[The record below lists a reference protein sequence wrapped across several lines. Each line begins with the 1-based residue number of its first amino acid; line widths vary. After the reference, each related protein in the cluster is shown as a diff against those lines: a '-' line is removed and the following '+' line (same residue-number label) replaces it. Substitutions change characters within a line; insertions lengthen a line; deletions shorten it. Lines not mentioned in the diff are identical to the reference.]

1 MLDPNDSID
10 PPIHEPVETIFLPI
24 YLVPSL
30 TLSIIGDVK
39 SLIP

>member
-10 PPIHEPVETIFLPI
+10 PPIHEPVEAMFLPK

-30 TLSIIGDVK
+30 TLSIIGEAK
-39 SLIP
+39 